1 MTSIFL
7 VVDNNFYPYTQHLP
21 HALQYYYWCI
31 DKILSSKNYNYI
43 VGIRTTYAVGK
54 EFISNFITKIKE
66 HFPDIQFSNKNNL
79 LLPKNK
85 KIPFEIYSRRD
96 FFYKNVEIMTPTI
109 NTENTKNKQNK
120 FELLKWFS
128 NPDTSKI
135 IRTKLCGPDKFRET
149 PTIGLINRQ
158 NTRILKNSKEI
169 VKNMRNIGFN
179 IEEVFFEDKSF
190 EFQINFF
197 NSHDIIIAPHGAA
210 LSGIPF
216 MQDYGLVIEIANE
229 EWIPYRYFSGIS
241 ISTNKSHCIVCQN
254 HPFPHWQKEEVGKI
268 RRLRNKM
275 LDIFVEPKEVVA
287 CIKDFI
293 NHRYKIYEE
302 KAPDKVFIQ
311 LR

>member
-7 VVDNNFYPYTQHLP
+7 VVDNKFYPYTANLP

-43 VGIRTTYAVGK
+43 VGIRTTHAVGK

-66 HFPDIQFSNKNNL
+66 HFPDIQFSNQNNL

-85 KIPFEIYSRRD
+85 KIPFEIYPGND
-96 FFYKNVEIMTPTI
+96 YFYKNVEIMTPTI
-109 NTENTKNKQNK
+109 NTKNKQN
-120 FELLKWFS
+120 EIQLLKWFS

-149 PTIGLINRQ
+149 PTIGLINRKE
-158 NTRILKNSKEI
+158 NRKLTNSKEI
-169 VKNMRNIGFN
+169 VKNIRNIGFN

-216 MQDYGLVIEIANE
+216 MQYYGLVIELANE
-229 EWIPYRYFSGIS
+229 EWIPYSYFSGIS
-241 ISTNKSHCIVCQN
+241 ISSNKSHCIICQN
-254 HPFPHWQKEEVGKI
+254 HPFPNWQKGGI
-268 RRLRNKM
+268 RKNQQK
-275 LDIFVEPKEVVA
+275 LDIFIEPKEVVA